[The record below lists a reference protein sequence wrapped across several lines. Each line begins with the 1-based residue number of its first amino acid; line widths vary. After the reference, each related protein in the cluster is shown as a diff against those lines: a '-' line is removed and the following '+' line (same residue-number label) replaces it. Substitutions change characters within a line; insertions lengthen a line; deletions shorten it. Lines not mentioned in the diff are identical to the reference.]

1 LALGI
6 IDGAGLG
13 TELTPQFPFTLIF
26 YFQHTREESR
36 REWKGEGINERN
48 QMCRGKP
55 GTTAGAEESNRLI
68 NLHNSFFFL
77 LVLCFYFSIEQI
89 A

>member
-36 REWKGEGINERN
+36 REWKREGINERN

-55 GTTAGAEESNRLI
+55 GTTAGAKESNRLI
-68 NLHNSFFFL
+68 NLHNSFFFPFGSL
-77 LVLCFYFSIEQI
+77 LLFSH
-89 A
+89 